1 VQIFHFTFI
10 KHPSDF
16 YLRLPNAKLAC
27 LGRCTYEGLKEGDRI
42 IEVNGVNAEGDFHAE
57 CAAKIKSVIGQVKLL
72 LVDSDA
78 DVFFKHH
85 RMPLSS
91 KQPYVSQHICPTK
104 SSPGLA

>member
-1 VQIFHFTFI
+1 MQIFHFTSTE
-10 KHPSDF
+10 HLSDF
-16 YLRLPNAKLAC
+16 SICDYTKLTC
-27 LGRCTYEGLKEGDRI
+27 PERCTSEGLKEGDRI

-72 LVDSDA
+72 LVDADA
-78 DVFFKHH
+78 DVYFKRH

-91 KQPYVSQHICPTK
+91 KQPYVCKHACPTK